1 MKLFFSIWMLTCVF
15 VNFSK
20 AQSLPWYAINGQD
33 VQAAIS
39 LNPAY
44 LFNPDLNSSINV
56 GSATIDY
63 NNNFGYFLNKSFFD
77 LIFNMGDVSV
87 PELQFKK
94 LGFDPAVGIDRD
106 LVGYEMKL
114 NETDLTNIYFST
126 SWKYTGP
133 GFYKREE
140 SGFNWGVTSGIEVFG
155 GVNNY
160 PRQITYGPY
169 RKYSS
174 SDEIQ
179 VNKFNG
185 FGDAIVKIGFN
196 GAYEYKIDP
205 KTRFS
210 IGGTLRYI
218 GSLAHFSM
226 TSDAPIGSLYFLK
239 RDEVQASNLKLI

>member
-1 MKLFFSIWMLTCVF
+1 VEIYRLDF
-15 VNFSK
+15 
-20 AQSLPWYAINGQD
+20 INGRK
-33 VQAAIS
+33 
-39 LNPAY
+39 
-44 LFNPDLNSSINV
+44 V
-56 GSATIDY
+56 GSTGALLPGLKFLVESITIQD
-63 NNNFGYFLNKSFFD
+63 
-77 LIFNMGDVSV
+77 
-87 PELQFKK
+87 K
-94 LGFDPAVGIDRD
+94 LP
-106 LVGYEMKL
+106 M
-114 NETDLTNIYFST
+114 T
-126 SWKYTGP
+126 
-133 GFYKREE
+133 
-140 SGFNWGVTSGIEVFG
+140 
-155 GVNNY
+155 
-160 PRQITYGPY
+160 Y

-239 RDEVQASNLKLI
+239 RDEVQASNLKLIYQYSHNLRGV